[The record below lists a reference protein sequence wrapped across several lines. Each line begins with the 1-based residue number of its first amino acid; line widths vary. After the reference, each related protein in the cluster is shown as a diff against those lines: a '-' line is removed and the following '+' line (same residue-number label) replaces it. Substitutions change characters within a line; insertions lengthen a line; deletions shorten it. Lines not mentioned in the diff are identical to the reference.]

1 MSYKHDIHC
10 IYCDIEFEGELYES
24 GNCPQCGTEYYWDEF
39 CTEDYSDCWMTVEW
53 EKYNK

>member
-39 CTEDYSDCWMTVEW
+39 CTEDDCWITVEW
-53 EKYNK
+53 EKYNFQ